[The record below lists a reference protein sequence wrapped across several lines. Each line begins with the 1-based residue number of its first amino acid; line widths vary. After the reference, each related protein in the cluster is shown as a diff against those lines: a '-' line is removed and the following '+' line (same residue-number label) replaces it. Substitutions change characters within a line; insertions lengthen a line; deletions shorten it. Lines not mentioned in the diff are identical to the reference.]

1 MSITLLS
8 ACLQVRMG
16 RSTED
21 FCCCVQLLS
30 RVWLFVTP
38 RTAAHQSPQSFPG
51 GSDCQN
57 FVVLFSAMFALDNG
71 FELRK
76 RSTMNQKHLLEP
88 RERKDRFTLC
98 FSWNK
103 MLTLG
108 WMCMIFW
115 QSKSCF
121 SSFKKDKTILISQLL
136 KVYIRSSASW
146 ANPEIVSFLTVLRS
160 SSCLLHR
167 YI

>member
-1 MSITLLS
+1 
-8 ACLQVRMG
+8 
-16 RSTED
+16 
-21 FCCCVQLLS
+21 
-30 RVWLFVTP
+30 
-38 RTAAHQSPQSFPG
+38 
-51 GSDCQN
+51 
-57 FVVLFSAMFALDNG
+57 MFALDNG

-76 RSTMNQKHLLEP
+76 RSTKNQKHLLEP

-121 SSFKKDKTILISQLL
+121 SSFKKDKTILISQCWKCISEVLL
-136 KVYIRSSASW
+136 PEPILKLWVFSLFWGAAHAFFTGISKWMSAYMSKNDALCYLENKRVFRILCW
-146 ANPEIVSFLTVLRS
+146 KNWLFDGALRPWTDYFMFYFHTTRG
-160 SSCLLHR
+160 LK
-167 YI
+167 